1 MIKRLCDRCRK
12 EIYEFPMQV
21 ACFPI
26 VKVFVV
32 PDEASYYSC
41 GKQPFDLCPTCQR
54 KVYEFIC
61 NQNEAEKG

>member
-1 MIKRLCDRCRK
+1 MIKRLCDKCRE
-12 EIYEFPMQV
+12 EICEFPIQA

-32 PDEASYYSC
+32 PDAASYYSSR
-41 GKQPFDLCPTCQR
+41 KQPFDLCPTCQR

-61 NQNEAEKG
+61 NQKEENKE

>member
-1 MIKRLCDRCRK
+1 MIKRLCDKCRK
-12 EIYEFPMQV
+12 EIYEFPIQA

-32 PDEASYYSC
+32 PDAASCSY
-41 GKQPFDLCPTCQR
+41 GKHTFDLCPTCQR